1 MWLCGL
7 RIIQK
12 VKKMFKKIPNSKIF
26 PIKVQ
31 GLSLK
36 ISEKNLLLDLN
47 CKIMEKTL
55 TVVIGPN
62 GAGKSLFIRC
72 LHGLTTPSHGKISF
86 GNKLISKEVRMKQ
99 AMVFQ
104 TPKLL
109 RRNVIDNIKFVA
121 KLNKN
126 IKYDLNK
133 LLEDVDLTKLKN
145 QSAKNLSGGEKQRLS
160 LARALVSN
168 PEILFLDEATSSLD
182 PGSVF
187 IIENL
192 IKDIKLS
199 GVKIILIT
207 HDIGQARR
215 LADDIIFMHKGRVL
229 ESGQAKSFFN
239 EPKTKEAQSF
249 LSGNI
254 VV

>member
-1 MWLCGL
+1 M
-7 RIIQK
+7 
-12 VKKMFKKIPNSKIF
+12 
-26 PIKVQ
+26 
-31 GLSLK
+31 
-36 ISEKNLLLDLN
+36 
-47 CKIMEKTL
+47 
-55 TVVIGPN
+55 
-62 GAGKSLFIRC
+62 
-72 LHGLTTPSHGKISF
+72 
-86 GNKLISKEVRMKQ
+86 
-99 AMVFQ
+99 
-104 TPKLL
+104 KLL
-109 RRNVIDNIKFVA
+109 
-121 KLNKN
+121 KLQL
-126 IKYDLNK
+126 YH
-133 LLEDVDLTKLKN
+133 LTKLKN

>member
-1 MWLCGL
+1 MNIKNSLKKNKNISQTKLILNIKKSKNNSITKQKCLKNSKKKKYSGEGGANMIEENINRTINDFKRTKSIDDHNIQLTIERFSKYLHGL
-7 RIIQK
+7 QSNSEEFGWNDIK
-12 VKKMFKKIPNSKIF
+12 DVKKYL
-26 PIKVQ
+26 VR
-31 GLSLK
+31 
-36 ISEKNLLLDLN
+36 LLLD
-47 CKIMEKTL
+47 
-55 TVVIGPN
+55 
-62 GAGKSLFIRC
+62 
-72 LHGLTTPSHGKISF
+72 
-86 GNKLISKEVRMKQ
+86 
-99 AMVFQ
+99 
-104 TPKLL
+104 
-109 RRNVIDNIKFVA
+109 
-121 KLNKN
+121 
-126 IKYDLNK
+126 K
-133 LLEDVDLTKLKN
+133 LLEDADLTKLKN

-215 LADDIIFMHKGRVL
+215 LADDIIFMHKGRIL

>member
-1 MWLCGL
+1 M
-7 RIIQK
+7 RAI
-12 VKKMFKKIPNSKIF
+12 
-26 PIKVQ
+26 
-31 GLSLK
+31 LS
-36 ISEKNLLLDLN
+36 
-47 CKIMEKTL
+47 
-55 TVVIGPN
+55 
-62 GAGKSLFIRC
+62 
-72 LHGLTTPSHGKISF
+72 
-86 GNKLISKEVRMKQ
+86 
-99 AMVFQ
+99 
-104 TPKLL
+104 
-109 RRNVIDNIKFVA
+109 
-121 KLNKN
+121 
-126 IKYDLNK
+126 
-133 LLEDVDLTKLKN
+133 DV
-145 QSAKNLSGGEKQRLS
+145 
-160 LARALVSN
+160 
-168 PEILFLDEATSSLD
+168 EILFLDEATSSLD

-192 IKDIKLS
+192 IEDIKSS

>member
-1 MWLCGL
+1 
-7 RIIQK
+7 
-12 VKKMFKKIPNSKIF
+12 MFKKKPHSRMF

-31 GLSLK
+31 NLSLK
-36 ISEKNLLLDLN
+36 IAEKNLLLNLN
-47 CKIMEKTL
+47 CEIIEKTL

-72 LHGLTTPSHGKISF
+72 LHGLTTPSYGKVFF
-86 GNKLISKEVRMKQ
+86 GNKLLSKEVRMKQ

-109 RRNVIDNIKFVA
+109 RRSVIDNIKFVA
-121 KLNKN
+121 KLNQN
-126 IKYDLNK
+126 IRYDLDK
-133 LLEDVDLTKLKN
+133 LLEDADLEKLRN
-145 QSAKNLSGGEKQRLS
+145 QPAKNLSGGEKQRLS

-168 PEILFLDEATSSLD
+168 PEVLFLDEATSSLD
-182 PGSVF
+182 PGSVL

-192 IKDIKLS
+192 IQNIKLS

-207 HDIGQARR
+207 HDIGQAKR
-215 LADDIIFMHKGRVL
+215 LADDIIFMHKGTIL
-229 ESGQAKSFFN
+229 EARQAKRFFN
-239 EPKTKEAQSF
+239 EPNTKEAQSF
-249 LSGNI
+249 LSGKI